1 MHENNKFAKIRKVG
15 VLVKIELKLPRG
27 WWECKLSSKT
37 SCIFKKNKIKNKT
50 GSVMLLEYLQEPL
63 YWALYY

>member
-1 MHENNKFAKIRKVG
+1 MHENNKFAKIRKIG

-37 SCIFKKNKIKNKT
+37 SCIFKKNKT